1 MGFLGMLEKF
11 QSIMGIQGA
20 IFVSKKDYKIMSSS
34 IDAQGA
40 NMTFAR
46 RVP

>member
-1 MGFLGMLEKF
+1 
-11 QSIMGIQGA
+11 MGIQGV
-20 IFVSKKDYKIMSSS
+20 IFVSKMDFKIMSSS
-34 IDAQGA
+34 IDALGA